1 MIKNFVI
8 NIKAAE
14 NRRKHI
20 VNMFD
25 LNEKI
30 AFELFEAVTPENL
43 DETIE
48 IIMPSLKY
56 NQQLSLGEKSCLMS
70 HASLWKKCIDERIAY
85 MAIFEDD
92 VVLGRRAHFFLKDS
106 EWIES
111 RFANDAVIIRLET
124 FLTKSNLKKTKI
136 PSKENC
142 QFFKLES
149 IALGSAAYIISYHAA
164 EILLAEL
171 RSVNNH
177 ETYKV
182 KSADWILFD
191 NMLRRKDIAVYQVFP
206 AVCIQDQRLQV
217 NNGLG
222 SDMEFERSVYHKANQ
237 HLLKRKTLKEFIEYH
252 IIKLPL
258 RKYRKL
264 RRKKVPFD
272 N

>member
-70 HASLWKKCIDERIAY
+70 HASLWKKCVDERIAY

-92 VVLGRRAHFFLKDS
+92 VVLGRRAHFF
-106 EWIES
+106 
-111 RFANDAVIIRLET
+111 
-124 FLTKSNLKKTKI
+124 
-136 PSKENC
+136 
-142 QFFKLES
+142 FK
-149 IALGSAAYIISYHAA
+149 
-164 EILLAEL
+164 
-171 RSVNNH
+171 R
-177 ETYKV
+177 
-182 KSADWILFD
+182 
-191 NMLRRKDIAVYQVFP
+191 
-206 AVCIQDQRLQV
+206 
-217 NNGLG
+217 
-222 SDMEFERSVYHKANQ
+222 
-237 HLLKRKTLKEFIEYH
+237 
-252 IIKLPL
+252 
-258 RKYRKL
+258 
-264 RRKKVPFD
+264 
-272 N
+272 